1 MSALRNES
9 GVDPGRRGGERR
21 GRRRPPWRPVEVV
34 SVSTLKPRLVSVRL
48 GGPGLEV
55 FQDAAPTSHIKAYLP
70 RLDQAELLL
79 PEIGPD
85 GAVLPADAS
94 ASVVRTYTPRSFDRA
109 TGELEVQFVLHGDG
123 PASEWAAPAKPG
135 DGLAIRGPG
144 GRFSFDPS
152 PTCWWVAG
160 DESAIPAI
168 GTLLDAM
175 PTTANAEVH
184 IEVDGADDE
193 IDFESKASLK
203 VFWHHRQPA
212 YEPGAELNHAV
223 TAADMGTDTRAWV
236 ACEATAVRLIRR
248 HLLEDRRLPADSI
261 VTRGYW
267 RLGSVN
273 HPDHDY
279 GEDS

>member
-1 MSALRNES
+1 
-9 GVDPGRRGGERR
+9 
-21 GRRRPPWRPVEVV
+21 
-34 SVSTLKPRLVSVRL
+34 
-48 GGPGLEV
+48 
-55 FQDAAPTSHIKAYLP
+55 
-70 RLDQAELLL
+70 
-79 PEIGPD
+79 
-85 GAVLPADAS
+85 
-94 ASVVRTYTPRSFDRA
+94 VVRTYTPRSFDRA

-123 PASEWAAPAKPG
+123 PASEWAARAKPG
-135 DGLAIRGPG
+135 DRLAMSGPG

-152 PTCWWVAG
+152 TTCWWVAG

-184 IEVDGADDE
+184 LEVDGADDE
-193 IDFESKASLK
+193 IDFESKASLE

-212 YEPGAELNHAV
+212 NEPGAELNQAV
-223 TAADMGTDTRAWV
+223 RAADMGTDTRAWV
-236 ACEATAVRLIRR
+236 ACEATAVRPIRR
-248 HLLEDRRLPADSI
+248 NLLDDRGLPPYSI